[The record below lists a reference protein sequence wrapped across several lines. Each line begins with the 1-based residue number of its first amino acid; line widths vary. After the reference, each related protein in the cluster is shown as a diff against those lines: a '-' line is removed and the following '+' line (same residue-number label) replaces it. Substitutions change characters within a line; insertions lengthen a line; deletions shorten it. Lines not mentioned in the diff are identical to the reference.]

1 MEPKISQ
8 STRNKRLPLIR
19 GKNFGLN
26 HSASL
31 LDTLQCTAW
40 NQVTESARVRGVNAY
55 QPRSDVCVCQP
66 SKQKEFGI
74 LNASVENGFASVDIG
89 LRFGLGDQIAAVL
102 NQDETFSRG
111 RTGIRLAID
120 WQRRCYAIPGG
131 RSVR

>member
-1 MEPKISQ
+1 MHGMESSDGICQGS
-8 STRNKRLPLIR
+8 
-19 GKNFGLN
+19 
-26 HSASL
+26 
-31 LDTLQCTAW
+31 
-40 NQVTESARVRGVNAY
+40 GVNAY
-55 QPRSDVCVCQP
+55 QPRSDVCVGQP

-102 NQDETFSRG
+102 NQDETFSRE